1 MKRIILV
8 LTLLMAV
15 TASFAQDKW
24 QQKQINYFVD
34 SAVKEYNLTESQK
47 KELSELRTTVVMS
60 YVNSAEK
67 VKNGEMTADEKKEV
81 THQASKDFNIAF
93 TKMTGKSYAELQPF
107 SQRMQEEMKNVK

>member
-34 SAVKEYNLTESQK
+34 SAVKEFALSDNQK
-47 KELSELRTTVVMS
+47 KDLTTLRTTVVMA
-60 YVNSAEK
+60 YVISAEK
-67 VKNGEMTADEKKEV
+67 LKKGEITADEKKEIGQ
-81 THQASKDFNIAF
+81 QASKDFNGAM
-93 TKMTGKSYAELQPF
+93 TKITGKSYAELQPF
-107 SQRMQEEMKNVK
+107 FQKMQEEMKNVK